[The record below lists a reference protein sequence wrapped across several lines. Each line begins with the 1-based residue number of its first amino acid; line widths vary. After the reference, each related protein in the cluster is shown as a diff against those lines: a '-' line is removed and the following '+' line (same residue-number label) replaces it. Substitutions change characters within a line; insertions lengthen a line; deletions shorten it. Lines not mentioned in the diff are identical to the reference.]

1 MFEAASN
8 PPDAPAA
15 LLRVTGLH
23 LRWGDKVVFTDLSLQ
38 IGPGLTA
45 VYGDESCGKSSLLRL
60 LAGALEPQ
68 AGAFY
73 LDGVHANTSA
83 LRQTCYWNEVVS
95 DAHDASSARSYWTGL
110 SARYPAWDAPALE
123 ALVQGLGLREH
134 ADKPLYMLSTGSK
147 RKVWLAAA
155 FASGARL
162 VLMDTPFAALDQA
175 SVNCV
180 RQWLERLA
188 RSPNRACV
196 IADYQAPIALPLKQ
210 SLCLQHGALKTV

>member
-1 MFEAASN
+1 
-8 PPDAPAA
+8 
-15 LLRVTGLH
+15 
-23 LRWGDKVVFTDLSLQ
+23 
-38 IGPGLTA
+38 
-45 VYGDESCGKSSLLRL
+45 
-60 LAGALEPQ
+60 
-68 AGAFY
+68 
-73 LDGVHANTSA
+73 
-83 LRQTCYWNEVVS
+83 
-95 DAHDASSARSYWTGL
+95 
-110 SARYPAWDAPALE
+110 
-123 ALVQGLGLREH
+123 
-134 ADKPLYMLSTGSK
+134 
-147 RKVWLAAA
+147 AA